1 MPHVYHSEI
10 TTIYILLFSL
20 LVYVCVCKYIYV
32 CVCLWSLPQWVHIDH
47 AFLVFSFFQLP
58 SSFCVTQGLS
68 YLLPSPHSQ
77 SPVFP
82 QHLLGL
88 VSLNQD
94 SV

>member
-20 LVYVCVCKYIYV
+20 LVYACVCKYIYV

-68 YLLPSPHSQ
+68 SYYPVHTHSLQ
-77 SPVFP
+77 FFP
-82 QHLLGL
+82 
-88 VSLNQD
+88 NTC
-94 SV
+94 